1 MNGVLGMNEL
11 LLKTELRENQRR
23 YAQTAY
29 HSAES
34 LLSII
39 NDILDFSKIEA
50 GKLEL
55 EERDFNLRDLVQHVA
70 ELFAEHAHQK
80 QLEIAYRLGEG
91 VPSVVRGD
99 ATRVRQ
105 VLTNLVNNAIKFTEH
120 GEVIVEI
127 DQHIAPNSDALA
139 TAAESIWLE
148 FRVRDTG
155 VGISQSVISQIFDAF
170 TQADSSTTRRFGGT
184 GLGLSIARSLVELMG
199 GKISVHSEVD
209 RGSSFSFVVPI
220 KVARWD
226 LQNTQAKQNL
236 ERVKVLI
243 VDDNA
248 TNRTILL
255 EQVSAWEMHG
265 TCADGGPAALSI
277 LRTAAARGDPF
288 KVAIV
293 DMCMP
298 EMDGIELTRTIK
310 GDPSLNGAGL
320 IMLTSLGATGES
332 REAHAAGVT
341 AYLSKP
347 ARQSDLY
354 DAISEVINGSFAP
367 SQIATIAVRK
377 APNLRGRV
385 LLAEDNA
392 VNQAVAI
399 EILSYLN
406 LEADIANDGAEAVL
420 AWSKK
425 PYDLILMDCQMPNMD
440 GFEAVARIR
449 AGEIELAT
457 RSTAI
462 VQRVPIV
469 AVTANAMAGDR
480 QACLAAGFD
489 DYISKPYKAQ
499 ALIDVL
505 SCWLD
510 PKAAARRP
518 QASNQADSFSP
529 LTEIAGKET
538 TFDPTA
544 LDHLL
549 ALQRPGGGEAMKK
562 RIFDTFEK
570 SISRLLAQCDLAMT
584 SGDATSLRVTAHAL
598 KSAAANVG
606 AYELSRLAR
615 KLEQLARAGNSN
627 GEMVLAQ
634 IKQEY
639 DAVHAA
645 MLEFLYGTI
654 STE

>member
-1 MNGVLGMNEL
+1 
-11 LLKTELRENQRR
+11 
-23 YAQTAY
+23 
-29 HSAES
+29 
-34 LLSII
+34 
-39 NDILDFSKIEA
+39 
-50 GKLEL
+50 
-55 EERDFNLRDLVQHVA
+55 
-70 ELFAEHAHQK
+70 
-80 QLEIAYRLGEG
+80 
-91 VPSVVRGD
+91 
-99 ATRVRQ
+99 
-105 VLTNLVNNAIKFTEH
+105 
-120 GEVIVEI
+120 
-127 DQHIAPNSDALA
+127 
-139 TAAESIWLE
+139 
-148 FRVRDTG
+148 
-155 VGISQSVISQIFDAF
+155 
-170 TQADSSTTRRFGGT
+170 
-184 GLGLSIARSLVELMG
+184 
-199 GKISVHSEVD
+199 
-209 RGSSFSFVVPI
+209 
-220 KVARWD
+220 
-226 LQNTQAKQNL
+226 
-236 ERVKVLI
+236 
-243 VDDNA
+243 
-248 TNRTILL
+248 
-255 EQVSAWEMHG
+255 
-265 TCADGGPAALSI
+265 
-277 LRTAAARGDPF
+277 
-288 KVAIV
+288 
-293 DMCMP
+293 
-298 EMDGIELTRTIK
+298 
-310 GDPSLNGAGL
+310 
-320 IMLTSLGATGES
+320 
-332 REAHAAGVT
+332 
-341 AYLSKP
+341 
-347 ARQSDLY
+347 
-354 DAISEVINGSFAP
+354 
-367 SQIATIAVRK
+367 
-377 APNLRGRV
+377 
-385 LLAEDNA
+385 
-392 VNQAVAI
+392 
-399 EILSYLN
+399 
-406 LEADIANDGAEAVL
+406 
-420 AWSKK
+420 
-425 PYDLILMDCQMPNMD
+425 MPNMD

-449 AGEIELAT
+449 AGEIELVT